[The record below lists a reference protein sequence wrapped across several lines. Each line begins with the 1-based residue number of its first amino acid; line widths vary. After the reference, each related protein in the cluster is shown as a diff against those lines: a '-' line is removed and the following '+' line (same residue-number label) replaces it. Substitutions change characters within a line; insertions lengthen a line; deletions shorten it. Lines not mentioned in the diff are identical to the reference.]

1 MKTLTRI
8 LNIFTSALLMMIG
21 VVFVFIEGYLLFSG
35 DFLLF
40 ELQTLAF
47 IQMFLRLLL
56 GAGAFLLGLFT
67 IIKKDRSLLSES
79 LAALIG
85 CGFMYPFL
93 SNGFGL
99 YFTILATL
107 HMLTAY
113 LYSRSLANQEAV
125 K

>member
-8 LNIFTSALLMMIG
+8 LNIVTSAFVMLIG
-21 VVFVFIEGYLLFSG
+21 AVFVFIEGYLLFSG

-40 ELQTLAF
+40 ESQALAF
-47 IQMFLRLLL
+47 IQMLLRLIL

-67 IIKKDRSLLSES
+67 VIKRDRSLLPES
-79 LAALIG
+79 IAALLA

-99 YFTILATL
+99 YFILLAAA
-107 HMLTAY
+107 HSLTSL
-113 LYSRSLANQEAV
+113 LYSKFV
-125 K
+125 KK